1 MSQRRTKSAC
11 RKRFKRN
18 RRASTV
24 IGNLLLES
32 LGFGALLFVLFFI
45 NTTPADTATSQID
58 SNRSNAPWQDNN
70 DFRAYV
76 SELFATPIQLT
87 N

>member
-1 MSQRRTKSAC
+1 MSQRRTKSTR
-11 RKRFKRN
+11 RKRSSKN
-18 RRASTV
+18 RRVSTV

-32 LGFGALLFVLFFI
+32 LGFGVLMFVLFFI
-45 NTTPADTATSQID
+45 HTTPADTATSQIE
-58 SNRSNAPWQDNN
+58 SNRLNDGWQDKN